1 MRTPILLLAATMVLV
16 FTPALAQAQDETP
29 LEQTIYLHENLHI
42 VPERINAR
50 QGDTISAHVIN
61 AGQTPHDILFC
72 GDGVNAA
79 STCKDRWSF
88 VRLDPGQE
96 ANISVPVKKAGTFD
110 YFCSIPG
117 HKQGGMRG
125 ELIVQSSGEEK
136 KSPIPTPTILAV
148 GGLAVVALALRDR
161 RRAT

>member
-1 MRTPILLLAATMVLV
+1 MIPTRTTTILLLATLV
-16 FTPALAQAQDETP
+16 PLAAAPAQAQDAAP

-50 QGDTISAHVIN
+50 EGDSIAAHVIN

-72 GDGVNAA
+72 GDGVNEA

-88 VRLDPGQE
+88 VRLEPGQE
-96 ANISVPVKKAGTFD
+96 ANITVPVKKAGTFD

-125 ELIVQSSGEEK
+125 ELIVQSSGDGT
-136 KSPIPTPTILAV
+136 KSPIPAPAFLAV
-148 GGLAVVALALRDR
+148 AGLALVALVVR
-161 RRAT
+161 RRK

>member
-1 MRTPILLLAATMVLV
+1 MIPTRKILLLLATAALLPLA
-16 FTPALAQAQDETP
+16 TPIAQAQDEAP

-50 QGDTISAHVIN
+50 EGDKIAAYVIN
-61 AGQTPHDILFC
+61 AGTTPHDILFC
-72 GDGVNAA
+72 GDGVNEA
-79 STCKDRWSF
+79 STCKDRWSY

-96 ANISVPVKKAGTFD
+96 ANITVPVKKSGTFD

-125 ELIVQSSGEEK
+125 ELIVQGGGEEK
-136 KSPIPTPTILAV
+136 KLPAPGILAIM
-148 GGLAVVALALRDR
+148 GIALVALVLRGR
-161 RRAT
+161 PER

>member
-1 MRTPILLLAATMVLV
+1 MRTPTLLVLAAVLLAA
-16 FTPALAQAQDETP
+16 PSANAQDAAP

-42 VPERINAR
+42 APERINAVE
-50 QGDTISAHVIN
+50 GDEIAARVIN
-61 AGQTPHDILFC
+61 VGATPHDILFC
-72 GDGVNAA
+72 GDGVNEQ

-96 ANISVPVKKAGTFD
+96 ANITVPVKKSGTFD

-125 ELIVQSSGEEK
+125 ELIVQGNEK
-136 KSPIPTPTILAV
+136 GNALPSAPWLAIA
-148 GGLAVVALALRDR
+148 GLALVAFALRR
-161 RRAT
+161 KA